1 MDITLREDSKRF
13 ATIDER
19 DPKKQSAPEPRAKRK
34 RRERASPGRDML
46 KRPGLRRSRAR
57 RAKRRQ
63 SDPRR
68 RMPRLSADRGDQLRE
83 QDQFLDRAL
92 LVQTMRSTDT
102 ALFCAMART

>member
-57 RAKRRQ
+57 RAKRRPG
-63 SDPRR
+63 DTRR
-68 RMPRLSADRGDQLRE
+68 GLSWLLADRRDQLRE
-83 QDQFLDRAL
+83 QESVLGSSAACSDD
-92 LVQTMRSTDT
+92 
-102 ALFCAMART
+102 AR